1 MAISLLDP
9 LVTKQ
14 GGNIKSGSWYRKA
27 VQSIASTTSARDLM
41 RSGKLNSRPSQG
53 RLNLFFYDPKFKKTL
68 PYYDTFPLVL
78 PLDPI
83 KGGFIGMNFHYL
95 PPAMRF
101 TLLRRLD
108 AYLSGDATK
117 RGTRIEVNY
126 NTVKSIPMVK
136 PTLHKYLY
144 GHIRSSFLRVD
155 APEASTAVYL
165 PVQQFKKQPAT
176 TVWSRSRRG
185 I

>member
-1 MAISLLDP
+1 MATSILDP
-9 LVTKQ
+9 LRDRQ
-14 GGNIKSGSWYRKA
+14 GGVKKSADWYNRN
-27 VQSIASTTSARDLM
+27 VRNLSDRITARRLM
-41 RSGKLNSRPSQG
+41 NSGKLIARPSQG

-95 PPAMRF
+95 PPGMRF

-144 GHIRSSFLRVD
+144 GHIRSSFLRID
-155 APEASTAVYL
+155 APEAAIAVYL
-165 PVQQFKKQPAT
+165 PVQQFRKQPAT
-176 TVWSRSRRG
+176 TVWSRSRRF

>member
-9 LVTKQ
+9 LVQQQ
-14 GGNIKSGSWYRKA
+14 GGNIKSGAWYRKA
-27 VQSIASTTSARDLM
+27 VSSIASTTSARDLM

-78 PLDPI
+78 PLEPI
-83 KGGFIGMNFHYL
+83 KGGFMGMNFHYL

-108 AYLSGDATK
+108 GYLTGEATQ
-117 RGTRIEVNY
+117 RNTRIEVSY
-126 NTVKSIPMVK
+126 DTVKNIPMVK

-144 GHIRSSFLRVD
+144 GHIRSSFLRID
-155 APEASTAVYL
+155 APEAAIAVYL
-165 PVQQFKKQPAT
+165 PVQQFRKQPAT
-176 TVWSRSRRG
+176 TVWSRSRRF